1 MKAIILAAGRGSRM
15 KSFTNTRPKCFAK
28 VKDKR
33 LIDWQLEAIRES
45 EINEIAI
52 VTGYLREQ
60 LNILSLVEFYNMT
73 PEQRKEMGQRGQEH
87 VKTNY
92 GFEGFKEQWVSRMLE
107 INEKYGSWE
116 NRKNHKSWSYR
127 VFLFSNIF
135 PIASNSF
142 LRSGE
147 YCLTNLYFCSC
158 KKSLSE
164 DTIIIFS
171 GL

>member
-60 LNILSLVEFYNMT
+60 LNILSLVEFYNKNWAKTQMVASLFCA
-73 PEQRKEMGQRGQEH
+73 KEW
-87 VKTNY
+87 
-92 GFEGFKEQWVSRMLE
+92 FKDSELLISYSDIFYEKKAIEPFKSKKLIKEVS
-107 INEKYGSWE
+107 I
-116 NRKNHKSWSYR
+116 
-127 VFLFSNIF
+127 FL
-135 PIASNSF
+135 
-142 LRSGE
+142 
-147 YCLTNLYFCSC
+147 
-158 KKSLSE
+158 KK
-164 DTIIIFS
+164 
-171 GL
+171 